1 MNVTSKPVPLLYKI
15 WDMKNLLVLVCVV
28 GLPFYVLSQSYYQW
42 VERADSCIKAK
53 DWAGAESALVSALR
67 TEPANGQN
75 SLLMSNLGTVQRYA
89 GNYDAAL
96 RSYTNGLLMTPHS
109 VTLLRNRAAPVSYTH
124 LTLPTKR
131 IV

>member
-1 MNVTSKPVPLLYKI
+1 
-15 WDMKNLLVLVCVV
+15 MKNLLVLVCVV

-89 GNYDAAL
+89 GNYEAAL

-109 VTLLRNRAAPVSYTH
+109 VTLLRNRAALFSEIDSIDRAYQDYSQI
-124 LTLPTKR
+124 L
-131 IV
+131 

>member
-1 MNVTSKPVPLLYKI
+1 
-15 WDMKNLLVLVCVV
+15 MKNFLVLVCVV

-67 TEPANGQN
+67 T
-75 SLLMSNLGTVQRYA
+75 NLGTVQRYA
-89 GNYDAAL
+89 GNYEAAL

-109 VTLLRNRAAPVSYTH
+109 VTLLRNRAALFSEIDSIDRAYQDYSQILLIDDTDEDALYH
-124 LTLPTKR
+124 R
-131 IV
+131 GF